1 MNYTQKQTVVTTEYQ
16 KALFLLRDIAVEK
29 VSQAIKEIVRANGGI
44 IDLTPNP
51 DEDQDDMFQHAFSLV
66 ILVMTS
72 TGRTALSS
80 EEYPVVFYL
89 DLEGIKMMNK
99 WDDVEE
105 CEIIHYDDMDLNYLL
120 EILNE
125 LMDYH

>member
-89 DLEGIKMMNK
+89 DLEGIKMMNE

-105 CEIIHYDDMDLNYLL
+105 CEIIPYDNMDLNYLL

>member
-89 DLEGIKMMNK
+89 DLEGIKMMNE

-105 CEIIHYDDMDLNYLL
+105 CEIIPYDDMDLNYLL